1 MISVI
6 TDTSTYADDFLCHC
20 SSGTVHSVYDKTINI
35 QAAGQLLALQS
46 ASSPLSPVSL
56 ITDLT
61 AGKLK
66 SLHIEP
72 GQAVR
77 FSRESIEILSSGK
90 TALFRYIPGHI
101 YPSELS
107 ALSAGSSSDVLKSR
121 VQMAVGRS
129 AANGFG
135 PLFSPHPGKESDES
149 LVLSAAREYMSRCRL
164 LLLKQ
169 QYMEAAR
176 TLLRLIGL
184 GIGLTPSGDDFLCGV
199 LASIT
204 LCRLSN
210 HPFARCL
217 SAELGSHLSD
227 TNDISATFLRCALQN
242 QFSQAV
248 CRLPDLPPAD
258 EILQSFKAVGHSSGT
273 DTLCGILYA
282 LDLAGVTK

>member
-1 MISVI
+1 MISMI
-6 TDTSTYADDFLCHC
+6 TDTSSYADDFLCHC
-20 SSGTVHSVYDKTINI
+20 FSGTVHSVYNKTINI
-35 QAAGQLLALQS
+35 QASGQLLALQS

-61 AGKLK
+61 AGMLK

-90 TALFRYIPGHI
+90 SVLFRYIPGHI
-101 YPSELS
+101 YPSGLS
-107 ALSAGSSSDVLKSR
+107 ALSAGSSPDVLKSR
-121 VQMAVGRS
+121 VQMALGKS
-129 AANGFG
+129 AADGFCL
-135 PLFSPHPGKESDES
+135 LFSSRPGMAGGES
-149 LVLSAAREYMSRCRL
+149 LVLSAAREHMSRCRL
-164 LLLKQ
+164 LLWKQ
-169 QYMEAAR
+169 GYMEAAR
-176 TLLRLIGL
+176 TLSQLIGL

-204 LCRLSN
+204 LCRLSD

-217 SAELGSHLSD
+217 IAELESHLSD

-242 QFSQAV
+242 QFSLAI

-258 EILQSFKAVGHSSGT
+258 EILQSFEAVGHSSGT

-282 LDLAGVTK
+282 LDLAGFLK